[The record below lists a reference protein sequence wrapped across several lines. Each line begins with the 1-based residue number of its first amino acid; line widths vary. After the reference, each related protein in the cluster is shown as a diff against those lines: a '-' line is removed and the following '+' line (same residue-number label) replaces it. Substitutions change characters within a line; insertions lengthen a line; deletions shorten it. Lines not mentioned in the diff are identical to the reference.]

1 MLPIS
6 LLMEENGNMETKII
20 DQLKADTIETI
31 EEKIALIKNERL
43 ASISQGQLDLLPEA
57 SVIGI
62 AYENN
67 SSNINR
73 RNLLSRHIL
82 YV

>member
-31 EEKIALIKNERL
+31 ETIEEKIALIKNERL
-43 ASISQGQLDLLPEA
+43 ASISQGQLDLLKVTKA
-57 SVIGI
+57 KLSDYK
-62 AYENN
+62 A
-67 SSNINR
+67 
-73 RNLLSRHIL
+73 LLDDVEFIL
-82 YV
+82 KHQ

>member
-43 ASISQGQLDLLPEA
+43 ASISQGQLDLLKVTKA
-57 SVIGI
+57 KLSDYK
-62 AYENN
+62 A
-67 SSNINR
+67 
-73 RNLLSRHIL
+73 LLDDVKFIL
-82 YV
+82 KHQ

>member
-6 LLMEENGNMETKII
+6 LLMEENGNMETEII

-43 ASISQGQLDLLPEA
+43 ASISQGQLDLLKVTKA
-57 SVIGI
+57 KLSDYK
-62 AYENN
+62 A
-67 SSNINR
+67 
-73 RNLLSRHIL
+73 LLDDVEFIL
-82 YV
+82 KHQ

>member
-20 DQLKADTIETI
+20 EQLKADTIETI

-43 ASISQGQLDLLPEA
+43 ASISQGQLDLLKVTKA
-57 SVIGI
+57 KLSDYK
-62 AYENN
+62 A
-67 SSNINR
+67 
-73 RNLLSRHIL
+73 LLDDVEFIL
-82 YV
+82 KHQ

>member
-43 ASISQGQLDLLPEA
+43 ASISQGQLDLLKVTKA
-57 SVIGI
+57 KLSDYK
-62 AYENN
+62 A
-67 SSNINR
+67 
-73 RNLLSRHIL
+73 LLDDVEFIL
-82 YV
+82 KHQ

>member
-20 DQLKADTIETI
+20 DQLKANTI

-43 ASISQGQLDLLPEA
+43 ASISQGQLDLLKVTKA
-57 SVIGI
+57 KLSDYK
-62 AYENN
+62 A
-67 SSNINR
+67 
-73 RNLLSRHIL
+73 LLDDVEFIL
-82 YV
+82 KHQ

>member
-6 LLMEENGNMETKII
+6 LFMEENGNMETKLI

-43 ASISQGQLDLLPEA
+43 ASISQGQLDLLKITKA
-57 SVIGI
+57 KLSDYK
-62 AYENN
+62 A
-67 SSNINR
+67 
-73 RNLLSRHIL
+73 LLDDVEFVLKHQ
-82 YV
+82 

>member
-6 LLMEENGNMETKII
+6 LLMEENGNMGTKII

-43 ASISQGQLDLLPEA
+43 ASISQGQLDLLKVTKA
-57 SVIGI
+57 KLSDYK
-62 AYENN
+62 A
-67 SSNINR
+67 
-73 RNLLSRHIL
+73 LLDDVEFIL
-82 YV
+82 KHQ